1 VQRLLRYL
9 VAGLVVLVLASFAFT
24 FQVRFTEAAVKTTF
38 GKATDE
44 SVIREPGLRFRL
56 PYPFQEVTKYD
67 TRMRLLTLKVETQ
80 QTADN
85 RQIAVETFCTWRVTD
100 PLKFFQ
106 TFSSAGERS
115 EEHYQKAEQALQ
127 ANLRAAAGVVSK
139 FTMQDLFTAETNKSK
154 IPELEIAMKDAFTQ
168 SADKQGVKLA
178 DYGVEA
184 IDVGLTRILLPEAVT
199 SAVFDRM
206 KSGRERIAKEIESQG
221 QSQAQAIR
229 DRANSDSQKISAFA
243 ERLAQDIRSK
253 GDNEVAPYLALM
265 NKNPQLA
272 VYLDQMEFIRGVNPR
287 TATLVIPSSYPGFNL
302 LMPDSLNGIRAGQ
315 LPSFTTPESIKS
327 ALNEMAGTQ
336 PAAKPT
342 GGKK

>member
-1 VQRLLRYL
+1 MQRLLRYL

-38 GKATDE
+38 GKATAD
-44 SVIREPGLRFRL
+44 SVITQPGLRFRL

-67 TRMRLLTLKVETQ
+67 TRMRLLPLKVETQ

-85 RQIAVETFCTWRVTD
+85 RQIAVETFCTWRVSD

-106 TFSSAGERS
+106 TFSTGERS
-115 EEHYQKAEQALQ
+115 EEHYRKAEQALQ
-127 ANLRAAAGVVSK
+127 ANLRAAAGVVSR
-139 FTMQDLFTAETNKSK
+139 FTMQDLFTAEANKSK
-154 IPELEIAMKDAFTQ
+154 LPELEAAMKQAFAQGAT
-168 SADKQGVKLA
+168 ADGKKLA

-184 IDVGLTRILLPEAVT
+184 IEVGLTRVLLPEAVT
-199 SAVFDRM
+199 TAVFDRM

-229 DRANSDSQKISAFA
+229 DKANSDAQKISAFA

-253 GDNEVAPYLALM
+253 GDNEVAPYLAMM
-265 NKNPQLA
+265 NQNPQLA
-272 VYLDQMEFIRGVNPR
+272 VFLDQMEFIRGMNPR

-302 LMPDSLNGIRAGQ
+302 LMPDSLNGIRAGEV
-315 LPSFTTPESIKS
+315 PGAMTPESIKK
-327 ALNEMAGTQ
+327 ALSEMATES
-336 PAAKPT
+336 T

>member
-1 VQRLLRYL
+1 LIVQRLLRYL
-9 VAGLVVLVLASFAFT
+9 VAGLVVVVLASFAFT

-38 GKATDE
+38 GKATAE
-44 SVIREPGLRFRL
+44 SVITEPGLRFRL

-67 TRMRLLTLKVETQ
+67 TRMRLLAMKVETQ

-85 RQIAVETFCTWRVTD
+85 RQIAVETFCTWRVSD

-106 TFSSAGERS
+106 TFSSGGERS
-115 EEHYQKAEQALQ
+115 EEHFQKAEQALQ

-139 FTMQDLFTAETNKSK
+139 FTMQDLFTAEAGKSR
-154 IPELEIAMKDAFTQ
+154 IPELEAAMKDAFTQ
-168 SADKQGVKLA
+168 SATKDGAKLA

-184 IDVGLTRILLPEAVT
+184 IEVGLTRVLLPEAVT
-199 SAVFDRM
+199 TAVFDRM

-229 DRANSDSQKISAFA
+229 DKANSDAQKISAFA

-253 GDNEVAPYLALM
+253 GDNEVAPYLAMM
-265 NKNPQLA
+265 NQNPQLA
-272 VYLDQMEFIRGVNPR
+272 VYLDQMEFIRGINPR
-287 TATLVIPSSYPGFNL
+287 TATLVIPSAYPGFNL
-302 LMPDSLNGIRAGQ
+302 LMPDALNGMRAGEI
-315 LPSFTTPESIKS
+315 PSFTTPESIQR
-327 ALNEMAGTQ
+327 ALSDMAGSQQ
-336 PAAKPT
+336 PA